1 MENNEDVKITEEKVE
16 QETTQKTYTVEDVN
30 NSYKAGVKKARAELE
45 QSEDYKKYQDWKK
58 SNQNDSEK
66 IKDLE
71 NSNADKD
78 NIIKD
83 LKAQLCLSKSDVKP
97 EFMEFVTSK
106 VISMVDEN
114 TTFDEALK
122 SFKKSSPQYFGE
134 TIVKKVQ
141 TSPVLNNGG
150 NQPQTTNNIMND
162 LLRGARK

>member
-1 MENNEDVKITEEKVE
+1 MENNEDVKTTEEKVE
-16 QETTQKTYTVEDVN
+16 ETTQKTYTVEDVN

-45 QSEDYKKYQDWKK
+45 QSEEYKKYQDWIK

-66 IKDLE
+66 IKNLE

-106 VISMVDEN
+106 VISMSDET
-114 TTFDEALK
+114 TTFEEALK
-122 SFKKSSPQYFGE
+122 NFKKSSPQYFGE
-134 TIVKKVQ
+134 IVVKKVQ
-141 TSPVLNNGG
+141 TSPGLNNGG
-150 NQPQTTNNIMND
+150 NQPQTTNQVMND
-162 LLRGARK
+162 LLRGTRK

>member
-1 MENNEDVKITEEKVE
+1 MENNEDVKTTEEKVE
-16 QETTQKTYTVEDVN
+16 ETTQKTYTVEDVN

-45 QSEDYKKYQDWKK
+45 QSEEYKKYQDWIK

-66 IKDLE
+66 IKNLE

-106 VISMVDEN
+106 VISMSDET
-114 TTFDEALK
+114 TTFEEALK
-122 SFKKSSPQYFGE
+122 NFKKSSPQYFGE
-134 TIVKKVQ
+134 TVVKKVQ
-141 TSPVLNNGG
+141 TSPGLNNGG
-150 NQPQTTNNIMND
+150 NQPQTTNQVMNN
-162 LLRGARK
+162 LLRGTRK

>member
-1 MENNEDVKITEEKVE
+1 MENNEDVKTTEEKVE
-16 QETTQKTYTVEDVN
+16 ETTQKTYTVEDVN

-45 QSEDYKKYQDWKK
+45 QSEEYKKYQDWIK

-66 IKDLE
+66 IKNLE

-106 VISMVDEN
+106 VISMSDET
-114 TTFDEALK
+114 TTFEEALK
-122 SFKKSSPQYFGE
+122 NFKKSSPQYFGE
-134 TIVKKVQ
+134 TVVKKVQ
-141 TSPVLNNGG
+141 TSPGLNNGG

-162 LLRGARK
+162 ILRGSKE

>member
-1 MENNEDVKITEEKVE
+1 MENNEDVKTTEEKVE
-16 QETTQKTYTVEDVN
+16 ETTQKTYTVEDVN

-45 QSEDYKKYQDWKK
+45 QSEEYKKYQDWIK

-66 IKDLE
+66 IKNLE

-106 VISMVDEN
+106 VISMSDEI
-114 TTFDEALK
+114 TTFEEALK
-122 SFKKSSPQYFGE
+122 NFKKSSPQYFGE
-134 TIVKKVQ
+134 TVVKKVQ
-141 TSPVLNNGG
+141 TSPGLNNGG
-150 NQPQTTNNIMND
+150 NQPQTTNQVMNN
-162 LLRGARK
+162 LLRGTRK

>member
-1 MENNEDVKITEEKVE
+1 MENNEDVKTTEEKVE
-16 QETTQKTYTVEDVN
+16 ETTQKTYTVEDVN

-45 QSEDYKKYQDWKK
+45 QSEEYKKYQDWIK

-66 IKDLE
+66 IKNLE

-106 VISMVDEN
+106 VISMSDET
-114 TTFDEALK
+114 TTFEEALK
-122 SFKKSSPQYFGE
+122 NFKKNSPQYFGE
-134 TIVKKVQ
+134 TVVKKVQ
-141 TSPVLNNGG
+141 TSPGLNNGG
-150 NQPQTTNNIMND
+150 NQPQTTNQVMNN
-162 LLRGARK
+162 LLRGTRK

>member
-1 MENNEDVKITEEKVE
+1 MENNEDVKTTEEKVE
-16 QETTQKTYTVEDVN
+16 ETTQKTYTVEDVN

-45 QSEDYKKYQDWKK
+45 QSEEYKKYQDWIK

-66 IKDLE
+66 IKNLE

-106 VISMVDEN
+106 VISMSDET
-114 TTFDEALK
+114 TTFEEALK
-122 SFKKSSPQYFGE
+122 NFKKSSPQYFGE
-134 TIVKKVQ
+134 TVVKKVQ
-141 TSPVLNNGG
+141 TSPGLNNGG
-150 NQPQTTNNIMND
+150 NQPQTTNQVMND
-162 LLRGARK
+162 LLRGTRK